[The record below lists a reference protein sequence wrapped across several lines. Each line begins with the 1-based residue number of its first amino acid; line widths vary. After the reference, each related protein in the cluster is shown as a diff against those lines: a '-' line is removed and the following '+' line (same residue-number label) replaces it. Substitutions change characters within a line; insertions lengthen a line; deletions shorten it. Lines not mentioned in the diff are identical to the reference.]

1 MKAPLSRSELIA
13 ALGRIISTQNEVE
26 WTILESLVQPNV
38 LINGDSQQR
47 SEFIADSRSRAQS
60 GSASKLDSYVVD
72 TNAQAIAVRIIK
84 TETASSIEKFQ
95 YQEIILAWF
104 VDGCLS
110 SLKTLRDN
118 DARRAKQISE
128 TATSSL
134 LQEAKPK
141 SIDLDALYRAYIKSI
156 NDQTMEANFDT
167 FCKPIVSHNAVE
179 KTVAEYIALIQ
190 ESQSAIQGLHFEI
203 QDLIV
208 DNDLG
213 RVAARLEFT
222 GVPVK
227 RWADADATGD
237 SVRFHEHVMYWF
249 DEGRMHWVWSIVDLD
264 AYRKQLDV
272 EI

>member
-1 MKAPLSRSELIA
+1 MTGALSRTEIIA
-13 ALGRIISTQNEVE
+13 VLEKIISTQNEGE
-26 WTILESLVQPNV
+26 WTILESLVQPN
-38 LINGDSQQR
+38 IFIDGDSRQR
-47 SEFIADSRSRAQS
+47 NEFIADLRSRVQS
-60 GSASKLDSYVVD
+60 GSTSKLDSYVVD
-72 TNAQAIAVRIIK
+72 TNAQAIAARIIK
-84 TETASSIEKFQ
+84 TETASSTERFQ

-104 VDGCLS
+104 VNGRLS
-110 SLKTLRDN
+110 NLKTLRDN
-118 DARRAKQISE
+118 DARRAKQAAE

-134 LQEAKPK
+134 LQDAKPT

-156 NDQTMEANFDT
+156 NDQTMEANFET
-167 FCKPIVSHNAVE
+167 FCEPIVSHNAVE

-190 ESQSAIQGLHFEI
+190 ESQSAIKGLHFEI

-249 DEGRMHWVWSIVDLD
+249 DEGRMHWVWSIVGLD
-264 AYRKQLDV
+264 AYRKQLNV

>member
-1 MKAPLSRSELIA
+1 MNALLSRTELITV
-13 ALGRIISTQNEVE
+13 LEKIISTQNEGE
-26 WTILESLVQPNV
+26 WTILESLIQPTI

-47 SEFIADSRSRAQS
+47 NEFIANLSSRAQS

-72 TNAQAIAVRIIK
+72 TNAQAIAARIIK
-84 TETASSIEKFQ
+84 TETASSTGKSQ

-104 VDGCLS
+104 VDGRLS
-110 SLKTLRDN
+110 NLKTLRDN
-118 DARRAKQISE
+118 DARRAKQASE

-134 LQEAKPK
+134 LQEAKPT
-141 SIDLDALYRAYIKSI
+141 SIELDALYRAYIKSI
-156 NDQTMEANFDT
+156 NDQTMEAKFEI

-179 KTVAEYIALIQ
+179 KTIAEYIALIQ

-249 DEGRMHWVWSIVDLD
+249 DEGRMHWVWSIVDLGT
-264 AYRKQLDV
+264 YRKQLHVD
-272 EI
+272 I

>member
-1 MKAPLSRSELIA
+1 MNTLLSRTELITV
-13 ALGRIISTQNEVE
+13 LEKIIITQNEGE
-26 WTILESLVQPNV
+26 WTILKSLVQPTV

-47 SEFIADSRSRAQS
+47 SEFIADSRSHAQS
-60 GSASKLDSYVVD
+60 GISSKLDSYVVD
-72 TNAQAIAVRIIK
+72 TNAQAIAARIIK
-84 TETASSIEKFQ
+84 SETASSTEESQ

-104 VDGCLS
+104 VNGRLS
-110 SLKTLRDN
+110 NLKRLRDN
-118 DARRAKQISE
+118 DARRAKQTSV
-128 TATSSL
+128 TATSPL
-134 LQEAKPK
+134 LQEAKPT

-156 NDQTMEANFDT
+156 NDQTMEANFET
-167 FCKPIVSHNAVE
+167 FCKPVVSHNAVE

-190 ESQSAIQGLHFEI
+190 ESQSAIQGLYFEI

-208 DNDLG
+208 DSDSG

-237 SVRFHEHVMYWF
+237 SVKFHEHVMYWF

-264 AYRKQLDV
+264 AYRKQLHV
-272 EI
+272 KI